1 MQQDNQYL
9 IDILHAAQRILE
21 STANASLHS
30 FYEDVQLQDKVVRR
44 LLTIGK
50 AAQRI
55 SAATRQE
62 MNIAVWSKTE
72 KMKERL
78 LQNDPVIDVDQVWL
92 IVQSEMP
99 VLVDTINAIVVPDA
113 FDSSLCAQFSA

>member
-21 STANASLHS
+21 YTADTSLHS

-50 AAQRI
+50 TAQRV
-55 SAATRQE
+55 SMATRQE
-62 MNIAVWSKTE
+62 VDEIAWRNLET
-72 KMKERL
+72 MKERL
-78 LQNDPVIDVDQVWL
+78 LQDDPVIDADQVWSIVRSEIPIL
-92 IVQSEMP
+92 I
-99 VLVDTINAIVVPDA
+99 DTISTSVISESSDA
-113 FDSSLCAQFSA
+113 LFYA